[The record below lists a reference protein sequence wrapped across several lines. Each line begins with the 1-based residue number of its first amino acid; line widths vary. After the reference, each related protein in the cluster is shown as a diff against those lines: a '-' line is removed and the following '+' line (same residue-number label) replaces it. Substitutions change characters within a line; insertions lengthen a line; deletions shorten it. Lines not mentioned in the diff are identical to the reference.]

1 VPEFGHRFRLFDGQ
15 VPESAIVTNPTA
27 TMHEELIRHVV
38 ASTGLAPA
46 VAVRLVADVLDYFGE
61 TTEQFVRRRHRELN
75 RRGQGNA
82 AIWPMIADELRDR
95 RVMAEPLSERQL
107 RRIVYG

>member
-1 VPEFGHRFRLFDGQ
+1 VPEFGHRFRVSGRL
-15 VPESAIVTNPTA
+15 VPESATVTNLAA
-27 TMHEELIRHVV
+27 TPHEELIRHVV
-38 ASTGLAPA
+38 VSTGLAPA

-82 AIWPMIADELRDR
+82 TIWPVVAAELRAR
-95 RVMAEPLSERQL
+95 RVVAEPLSERQL